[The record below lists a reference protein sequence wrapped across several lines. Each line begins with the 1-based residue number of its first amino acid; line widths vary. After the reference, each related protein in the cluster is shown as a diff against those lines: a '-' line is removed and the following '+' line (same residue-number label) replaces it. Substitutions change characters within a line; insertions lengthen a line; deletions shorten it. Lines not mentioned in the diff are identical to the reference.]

1 MTKPTITSTLALL
14 VPAAMDR
21 VELQQ
26 VGRRGRVTAAVVDV
40 DDGDS
45 RPAPEGPK
53 EVPADAAKAIDP
65 DVHCRSRPGAPRQI
79 NYI

>member
-1 MTKPTITSTLALL
+1 
-14 VPAAMDR
+14 MDR

-53 EVPADAAKAIDP
+53 DEPADAAKAIDP
-65 DVHCRSRPGAPRQI
+65 DVHRHRREEPKINQLYLIYRVFPGA
-79 NYI
+79 